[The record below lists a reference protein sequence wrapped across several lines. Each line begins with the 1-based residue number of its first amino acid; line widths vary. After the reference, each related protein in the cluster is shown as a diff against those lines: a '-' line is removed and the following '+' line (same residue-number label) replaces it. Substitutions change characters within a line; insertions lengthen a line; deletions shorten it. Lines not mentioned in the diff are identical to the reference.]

1 MNLDENV
8 PVQAGKFRLLAII
21 LIAVFCLA
29 VGGVGGYWV
38 GSRRQ
43 QPSPTDLQPSLP
55 KETVNPNKFDLQ
67 SILKLVSFYDS
78 KRTKKFLVHYITDKN
93 KGHRGIYLADTTLD
107 WQSAVKIIDTDFQDI
122 GSSPFV
128 SYGDYRNKKQY
139 ITIEL
144 AGTDTKNLAIADEN
158 GKVITK
164 NVLETNS
171 FKFKEQGLSSYLVS
185 FDRWDSPDTFGAQA
199 SPYGSPSDPD
209 RPQLKLLVDAKT
221 GRIIGESSKLY
232 TQSQDLSSKA
242 LPH

>member
-1 MNLDENV
+1 MEENV
-8 PVQAGKFRLLAII
+8 PVHTGKFRLLAII
-21 LIAVFCLA
+21 LMAVCIFA
-29 VGGVGGYWV
+29 VGAVGGYWV

-43 QPSPTDLQPSLP
+43 QSSPTDLQPSLP
-55 KETVNPNKFDLQ
+55 KQTVNPNKFDLQ

-78 KRTKKFLVHYITDKN
+78 KRTKKFLIQYITDKN
-93 KGHRGIYLADTTLD
+93 KGHRGIYLADATLD
-107 WQSAVKIIDTDFQDI
+107 WQSAVKIIDADSQDI

-139 ITIEL
+139 IAIEL
-144 AGTDTKNLAIADEN
+144 AGTDIKNLAIADEN
-158 GKVITK
+158 GKLITK
-164 NVLETNS
+164 DVLETNN
-171 FKFKEQGLSSYLVS
+171 FKFKDQDLSSYLVS
-185 FDRWDSPDTFGAQA
+185 FDRWDSPDTFWAQA

-221 GRIIGESSKLY
+221 GRIIVEGSKLC